1 MKKKRKPFKLFV
13 DVMKFSFIQILL
25 ITMCFVIS
33 KANNGRAQEI
43 LSRTISI
50 DMEAVSLKQALSNI
64 EQKGKIYFTY
74 QERLIKGAPLVSI
87 KANQENLGRVLT
99 ELLEPLNIQ
108 FKVFGNENVVLVP
121 NKRNLSSS
129 LTDKA
134 VKTITGKI
142 TGEDGLGLIGATISV
157 KGTSIGTVTDY
168 DGNYSL
174 DVPDNATTLV
184 FSYTGYTPKEIEI
197 NGQTEINVILSSGVD
212 LESITVV
219 GSRGKPRTD
228 VERPV
233 PVDVVNAKELR
244 TTGQTDLGQM
254 VQFTSPSFNSAKY
267 GVNGTTNYAD
277 PASLRGMGPD
287 QSLVLVNG
295 KRRHQF
301 STLNLNVAPGLGNVV
316 TDLNSL
322 PSGAVKR
329 MEVLRDGAAAQYGSD
344 AIAGIIN
351 IVLND
356 QDDGGTFISTIGGH
370 MTSQD
375 DPASGGRYFNDGFTV
390 KNSLNYGFNLGK
402 EGSFLNFTL
411 EHFKFAGTNRSDYY
425 TGGIYPSVPED
436 QPRDDAGNIVQ
447 TPDYPYFTEDPR
459 GERGIYPQEDF
470 VVGNYGSNE
479 NETTQFFANIRYPLN
494 DKGLNVYAFGGY
506 SDKEIVAYG
515 FFRNPGRF
523 SRAVLTVFPDGYVPI
538 LPGESEDYSFA
549 AGLNKTSAEG
559 WNFDLSYT
567 LGHNDLELWNRNS
580 TNPSLGSAT
589 PTSFYVG
596 QYWFEQNIFNA
607 DISKNFGELGGLAGL
622 NLAFG
627 AQFRT
632 DRYQQFLG
640 SPESFE
646 VGPLAV
652 LGKDVGSSAR
662 PGIQDV
668 NDIDRSN
675 FGVYADAEIDVSD
688 ALLVA
693 TAIRFENYSD
703 FGGNLSGKLA
713 ARYKLSRNFAIR
725 GSYNRGFR
733 APSVAQLGTI
743 NNTSTVQNGVVVIT
757 RQVDAADKRLAQLG
771 IEDPKAE
778 ISNNFNVGL
787 TAKLANGAF
796 LVTVDAYQITIDE
809 RIVIS
814 ERLNTADFPAVA
826 ALFPNERE
834 IRFFTNHVDTKTQG
848 IDVVL
853 SYKKAFAENHSLN
866 LSLAGTF
873 NGTDVTG
880 QKDTPEQ
887 ILAGASEDVQG
898 LKLLG
903 ATATELIEVAVPR
916 QKLLF
921 SSQYKLGKWGLTA
934 RVTNFGQV
942 KAFSRGLSGDDSNVE
957 CVGSRCVQTF
967 EAKTVTDLSLN
978 YVFSDRFSL
987 TLGSNNLFDV
997 YPDKYNNTAN
1007 GFAGQASS
1015 YASGQIPYSRNSNQ
1029 FGFNGRFVYL
1039 TGTIDF

>member
-1 MKKKRKPFKLFV
+1 MKKKRKTIKLLI
-13 DVMKFSFIQILL
+13 DVMKFSLFQMII
-25 ITMCFVIS
+25 ITVFFVVG
-33 KANNGRAQEI
+33 KANDGKAQEI
-43 LSRTISI
+43 LNRKVSI
-50 DMEAVSLKQALSNI
+50 DIEEVSLRNALSKI
-64 EQKGKIYFTY
+64 EQQGKVFFTY
-74 QERLIKGAPLVSI
+74 QSNLLKNVNPVSI
-87 KANQENLGRVLT
+87 KATKKTLRTILE
-99 ELLEPLNIQ
+99 ELLVPLNIDFQ
-108 FKVFGNENVVLVP
+108 VFGNENIVLVHQENGVP
-121 NKRNLSSS
+121 G
-129 LTDKA
+129 KA
-134 VKTITGKI
+134 FIQEGFMVSGKVV
-142 TGEDGLGLIGATISV
+142 GEDGLGLVGATV
-157 KGTSIGTVTDY
+157 VVQGTTIGTTTDF
-168 DGNYSL
+168 DGNYTL
-174 DVPDNATTLV
+174 DVPDDAKILV
-184 FSYTGYTPKEIEI
+184 YSYTGYAPQEVAI
-197 NGQTEINVILSSGVD
+197 NGQTEINVTLTSGID
-212 LESITVV
+212 LESITVI

-233 PVDVVNAKELR
+233 PVDVIDAKELAS
-244 TTGQTDLGQM
+244 TGQTDLGQM

-351 IVLND
+351 LALKD
-356 QDDGGTFISTIGGH
+356 QNDGGTFVTTFGGH
-370 MTSQD
+370 MSSPD
-375 DPASGGRYFNDGFTV
+375 DPASRGRYFADGFTL
-390 KNSLNYGFNLGK
+390 KNSLNYGFKLGK
-402 EGSFLNFTL
+402 ENSYFNFTL

-425 TGGIYPSVPED
+425 TGGIYPSVPDD
-436 QPRDDAGNIVQ
+436 QPRDDNGNIIP
-447 TPDYPYFTEDPR
+447 TFNYPYLTEDPR
-459 GERGIYPQEDF
+459 GERGVYPQEDF

-479 NETTQFFANIRYPLN
+479 NETKQVFANIKYPLGN
-494 DKGLNVYAFGGY
+494 SGLSLYAFGGY
-506 SDKEIVAYG
+506 SDKDIVAYG
-515 FFRNPGRF
+515 FFRNPSRF

-538 LPGESEDYSFA
+538 LPGQSTDYSFA
-549 AGLNKTSAEG
+549 GGINKTSASG

-567 LGHNDLELWNRNS
+567 LGHNDLELWNNNS
-580 TNPSLGSAT
+580 TNPSFGSAT

-596 QYWFEQNIFNA
+596 QYWFEQNIING
-607 DISKNFGELGGLAGL
+607 DISKNFGAVGGLAGL

-640 SPESFE
+640 SPESFG

-675 FGVYADAEIDVSD
+675 FGIYADAEIDLSE
-688 ALLVA
+688 AFLIA
-693 TAIRFENYSD
+693 AAARFENYSD

-713 ARYKLSRNFAIR
+713 ARYKLAENIAIR

-743 NNTSTVQNGVVVIT
+743 NNTSTVQNAAIVIT
-757 RQVDAADKRLAQLG
+757 RQVDAADSRLAQLG

-778 ISNNFNVGL
+778 ISNNFNLGL

-796 LVTVDAYQITIDE
+796 LITVDAYQITIDE

-814 ERLNTADFPAVA
+814 ERLRTSDYPAVA

-848 IDVVL
+848 LDIVL
-853 SYKKAFAENHSLN
+853 AYKKAFAENHSLN
-866 LSLAGTF
+866 LSFAATF
-873 NGTDVTG
+873 NGTDVVG
-880 QKDTPEQ
+880 QKDTPAE
-887 ILAGASEDVQG
+887 ILEGAAEDKLG

-921 SSQYKLGKWGLTA
+921 NGQYNYGNWSVSA
-934 RVTNFGQV
+934 RLTNFGEV
-942 KAFSRGLSGDDSNVE
+942 KAFSGGLSGEDSNVE
-957 CVGSRCVQTF
+957 CEGSRCVQSF
-967 EAKTVTDLSLN
+967 EAKTVTDLSLTRE
-978 YVFSDRFSL
+978 FSNNFSL
-987 TLGSNNLFDV
+987 TLGSNNIFDV

-1015 YASGQIPYSRNSNQ
+1015 YASGQIPFSRNSNQ
-1029 FGFNGRFVYL
+1029 FGFNGRYIYM
-1039 TGTIDF
+1039 TGTISF